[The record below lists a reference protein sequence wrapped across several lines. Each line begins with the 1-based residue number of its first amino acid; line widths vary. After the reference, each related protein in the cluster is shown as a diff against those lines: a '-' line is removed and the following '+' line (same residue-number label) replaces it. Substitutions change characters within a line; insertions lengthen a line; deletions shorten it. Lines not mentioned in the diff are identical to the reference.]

1 MKKFLLSLGLVLLGF
16 VGMGQVRIY
25 EIYGGGGAST
35 GTPTYTKDYVVLY
48 NPTNAAIDLTGWSV
62 QYNSAASTTAAWQR
76 FAITSATGT
85 TNIPA
90 MGFFLIALGTVGTVG
105 SAISPSPDQTTTA
118 VSMSATSGKIALFDP
133 TNTATLAV
141 QSPTGSTG
149 LQDFVGYG
157 TANAFEGAAA
167 APLLT
172 NTTADRRNS
181 TGVDTGNNSVDF
193 TSGVPTPKNSASAP
207 LPITL
212 ISFKANITES
222 QQTVL
227 KWATASEKDNDY
239 FEIERSKNALDF
251 ESVGKIKGK
260 GTIDLRNDYTFTDE
274 SPLKGINY
282 YRLKQVD
289 FDGQYSYTRAESVIR
304 DGDGSISL
312 YPNPTAN
319 ILKINFEDTEQI
331 ENTTIYNLMGRA
343 VKTISGNQGKYEIS
357 ELPQGKYILQIGLS
371 DGRIIRNSFVK
382 N

>member
-1 MKKFLLSLGLVLLGF
+1 MKKFLLSLGLVLLRF
-16 VGMGQVRIY
+16 VGMGQVVTY
-25 EIYGGGGAST
+25 NFAS
-35 GTPTYTKDYVVLY
+35 
-48 NPTNAAIDLTGWSV
+48 LTGITTSV
-62 QYNSAASTTAAWQR
+62 APTTTITGATATNLVRGSGLTASSASAGFNSTAWTTAASKDANDYLE
-76 FAITSATGT
+76 FTITSDATHVFNISGITTDFLKSNATGSPQTVEIT
-85 TNIPA
+85 TRVGAGAEVTQGTQSIAAGTTGTVNIPFVLNTVNNNETTVIRIYA
-90 MGFFLIALGTVGTVG
+90 FGGTNG
-105 SAISPSPDQTTTA
+105 SATFRLT
-118 VSMSATSGKIALFDP
+118 G
-133 TNTATLAV
+133 TL
-141 QSPTGSTG
+141 TFNG
-149 LQDFVGYG
+149 
-157 TANAFEGAAA
+157 
-167 APLLT
+167 
-172 NTTADRRNS
+172 
-181 TGVDTGNNSVDF
+181 
-193 TSGVPTPKNSASAP
+193 SAP

-212 ISFKANITES
+212 ISFKANITEN

-289 FDGQYSYTRAESVIR
+289 FDGQFSYTRAESVIR

-331 ENTTIYNLMGRA
+331 ENTTIYNMMGRV

-371 DGRIIRNSFVK
+371 DGRIIRNSFIK

>member
-25 EIYGGGGAST
+25 EFFGGGGNA
-35 GTPTYTKDYVVLY
+35 GAPYNADYVVLY
-48 NPTNAAIDLTGWSV
+48 NAGASSVSLATYSIQYAATAGTSWSKINLAGNIAS
-62 QYNSAASTTAAWQR
+62 NS
-76 FAITSATGT
+76 
-85 TNIPA
+85 
-90 MGFFLIALGTVGTVG
+90 FFLVKL
-105 SAISPSPDQTTTA
+105 
-118 VSMSATSGKIALFDP
+118 
-133 TNTATLAV
+133 
-141 QSPTGSTG
+141 SPTGATG
-149 LQDFVGYG
+149 VALPTPDVDGTAIGASATNGKLVLMSNQTTIGVVSDPQTVTGYVDFVGFG
-157 TANAFEGAAA
+157 TANASEGTP
-167 APLLT
+167 APAPS
-172 NTTADRRNS
+172 NTLAIKRNS
-181 TGVDTGNNSVDF
+181 TGADTGNNSVDF
-193 TSGVPTPKNSASAP
+193 TTSAPNPKNSASAP

-212 ISFKANITES
+212 ISFKANITEN

-239 FEIERSKNALDF
+239 FEVERSKNALDF
-251 ESVGKIKGK
+251 ESIGKIKGK

-304 DGDGSISL
+304 DGDGTISL
-312 YPNPTAN
+312 FPNPTAN

-331 ENTTIYNLMGRA
+331 ENTTIYNMMGRV
-343 VKTISGNQGKYEIS
+343 VKTIAGNQGKYEIS

>member
-1 MKKFLLSLGLVLLGF
+1 MKKFLLSLGLILIIF
-16 VGMGQVRIY
+16 NHCYSQC
-25 EIYGGGGAST
+25 ST
-35 GTPTYTKDYVVLY
+35 GLFFSEFHYDNTGTDANEKIEITGLAGTDLTGYSIVLY
-48 NPTNAAIDLTGWSV
+48 NGTGIAGAAVTYNTLALSGIIANQGGGQGTLVFSYPSNGIQNGANDGFALVNPSSV
-62 QYNSAASTTAAWQR
+62 VIEFLSYEG
-76 FAITSATGT
+76 AITASNGPAIGLTATDVGVSENGSGDANGSIQRTTCATWIVATT
-85 TNIPA
+85 TNNFGILP
-90 MGFFLIALGTVGTVG
+90 
-105 SAISPSPDQTTTA
+105 P
-118 VSMSATSGKIALFDP
+118 
-133 TNTATLAV
+133 
-141 QSPTGSTG
+141 
-149 LQDFVGYG
+149 
-157 TANAFEGAAA
+157 
-167 APLLT
+167 
-172 NTTADRRNS
+172 
-181 TGVDTGNNSVDF
+181 
-193 TSGVPTPKNSASAP
+193 AP

-212 ISFKANITES
+212 ISFKANITEN

-239 FEIERSKNALDF
+239 FEVERSKNALDF

-260 GTIDLRNDYTFTDE
+260 GTVDLRNDYTFTDE

-304 DGDGSISL
+304 DGDGTISL
-312 YPNPTAN
+312 FPNPTAN

-331 ENTTIYNLMGRA
+331 ENTIIYNMMGRV

>member
-1 MKKFLLSLGLVLLGF
+1 MKKFLLSLGILISFNGLSQQTVIET
-16 VGMGQVRIY
+16 MG
-25 EIYGGGGAST
+25 
-35 GTPTYTKDYVVLY
+35 
-48 NPTNAAIDLTGWSV
+48 
-62 QYNSAASTTAAWQR
+62 TT
-76 FAITSATGT
+76 ATGT
-85 TNIPA
+85 TAIASNTFALSGI
-90 MGFFLIALGTVGTVG
+90 GFTYSG
-105 SAISPSPDQTTTA
+105 SGDVRI
-118 VSMSATSGKIALFDP
+118 TS
-133 TNTATLAV
+133 V
-141 QSPTGSTG
+141 STG
-149 LQDFVGYG
+149 Y
-157 TANAFEGAAA
+157 AGASGGSNVF
-167 APLLT
+167 LT
-172 NTTADRRNS
+172 NTTAGRDFKISNINGQGTPCTSIDLSFGVFKS
-181 TGVDTGNNSVDF
+181 TAATPNNDLTF
-193 TSGVPTPKNSASAP
+193 EYTTSTNPTPVVTIVSITGGSAWSLKSFP
-207 LPITL
+207 GLPGNINTLRFINTTTTSQFRIDDVTLVGNGVGCSLPITL
-212 ISFKANITES
+212 ISFKANITEN

-251 ESVGKIKGK
+251 ESVGKIKGR

-304 DGDGSISL
+304 DGDGTISL
-312 YPNPTAN
+312 FPNPTAN

-331 ENTTIYNLMGRA
+331 ENTIIYNMMGRV

>member
-1 MKKFLLSLGLVLLGF
+1 MKKFLLSLGLILMGF
-16 VGMGQVRIY
+16 AGMGQGVIASWGFEGITTTNTGMTISVTGSSVADAGVLTAGSTFTSVHTSASTVY
-25 EIYGGGGAST
+25 SNPSGNGSLKAVSSNNWAVGDYFQFKASTTGFTGINVTWQQTGSNTGPAQFKLQYSTTAGGASGYAWVTT
-35 GTPTYTKDYVVLY
+35 GTPAGASAKSFNLASITAL
-48 NPTNAAIDLTGWSV
+48 NNASEIYFRLT
-62 QYNSAASTTAAWQR
+62 QISTVSINA
-76 FAITSATGT
+76 
-85 TNIPA
+85 
-90 MGFFLIALGTVGTVG
+90 GTVAVAGT
-105 SAISPSPDQTTTA
+105 SRIDNFSINYA
-118 VSMSATSGKIALFDP
+118 
-133 TNTATLAV
+133 
-141 QSPTGSTG
+141 
-149 LQDFVGYG
+149 
-157 TANAFEGAAA
+157 
-167 APLLT
+167 
-172 NTTADRRNS
+172 
-181 TGVDTGNNSVDF
+181 
-193 TSGVPTPKNSASAP
+193 AP

-304 DGDGSISL
+304 DGDGTISL
-312 YPNPTAN
+312 FPNPTAN

-331 ENTTIYNLMGRA
+331 ENTTIYNLMGRV